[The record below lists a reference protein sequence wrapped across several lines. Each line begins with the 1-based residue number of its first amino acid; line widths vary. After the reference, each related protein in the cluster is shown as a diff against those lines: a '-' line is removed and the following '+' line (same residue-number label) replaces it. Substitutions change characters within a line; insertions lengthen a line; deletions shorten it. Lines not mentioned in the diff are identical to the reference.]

1 MSELNP
7 KAETAFEI
15 EPNAKTNAT
24 NEFINGVHLK
34 ETQDVINEELNE
46 YFEDG
51 KHLDDVGNIA
61 DESAIWVYFGVGGPA

>member
-7 KAETAFEI
+7 EARTASEI
-15 EPNAKTNAT
+15 EPNAQTNAS
-24 NEFINGVHLK
+24 NEFINGVHLT
-34 ETQDVINEELNE
+34 ETQDVNEELNS

-61 DESAIWVYFGVGGPA
+61 DENAIWVHFGVGGPA